1 MGRRRFHHLGMGGGG
16 GVLKR
21 GCNAV
26 PPRLYLRRR
35 LYTCFACAAA
45 WFACAAAW
53 FARAALR
60 HQASANKPCDAMND
74 PPKRQLTLK
83 CLFT

>member
-45 WFACAAAW
+45 WFA
-53 FARAALR
+53 RAALR